1 MRRAK
6 ISEFPSGQ
14 PLAGALLSAIRP
26 FGFFVIR
33 IQKKSNIVIYMQ
45 WIALSREE
53 PT

>member
-1 MRRAK
+1 MPRAK
-6 ISEFPSGQ
+6 ISKFPSGQ
-14 PLAGALLSAIRP
+14 PQAAALLLAIRP
-26 FGFFVIR
+26 FDFFIIR